1 MRSALSVAL
10 LATLT
15 LAQPAP
21 SLAGQIYP
29 GYTVE
34 VSDVTARVGQKVAM
48 HITLRACSGC
58 RILEAYANRLSR
70 FSSLDGKVD
79 FDSPSVDPKVEG
91 DTLLFTV
98 VVTPTAP
105 GRHPINGVFRVGYI
119 DGPSTMNMVSLPLIA
134 AVVGTE

>member
-1 MRSALSVAL
+1 MRSALSAAL
-10 LATLT
+10 LVGLV
-15 LAQPAP
+15 LAQRAPA
-21 SLAGQIYP
+21 LAGQTYA
-29 GYTVE
+29 GYTIE
-34 VSDVTARVGQKVAM
+34 VSDVTAHVGQKVAM
-48 HITLRACSGC
+48 RITLRPCGGC

-79 FDSPSVDPKVEG
+79 FDRPSVDPTVEG
-91 DTLLFTV
+91 DSLLFIV

>member
-1 MRSALSVAL
+1 MRSALSAAL
-10 LATLT
+10 LAG
-15 LAQPAP
+15 LALAPAAP
-21 SLAGQIYP
+21 ASAGQTYA
-29 GYTVE
+29 YTVE
-34 VSDVTARVGQKVAM
+34 VSDVTAHVGQKAVM
-48 HITLRACSGC
+48 HITLRPCGGC

-79 FDSPSVDPKVEG
+79 FDRPIVEPTVEG
-91 DTLLFTV
+91 DTLVFIV

-119 DGPSTMNMVSLPLIA
+119 DGPSTMNMVSVPLIA